1 MLALNCVNL
10 CPQKIK
16 ELTYMHSEGILA
28 GELKHGPLA
37 LVDKNMPVIMLISRD
52 AVFQVCCPAI
62 HCWKK
67 KPVRSSGTGTIISS
81 RASNFLSSFAPRVRS
96 QARHSPTKFLMTI
109 LKWVKFWKV
118 FRWILTKIRHCNVVL
133 LIVWHVFTVQKWL
146 PSMGSKSALIRVL
159 PTTKSNRDQH
169 ENAVYFLKFQLY
181 FAGFQFRYKR
191 TNSA

>member
-1 MLALNCVNL
+1 MSCF
-10 CPQKIK
+10 
-16 ELTYMHSEGILA
+16 
-28 GELKHGPLA
+28 
-37 LVDKNMPVIMLISRD
+37 RD
-52 AVFQVCCPAI
+52 LRDLRVKAFDLMV
-62 HCWKK
+62 K
-67 KPVRSSGTGTIISS
+67 IISS
-81 RASNFLSSFAPRVRS
+81 HAHKIMPRILIHVHEFLRVSVQYSQGLGKKTVCLSRTSTLSSGASNFLSSFAPRVRS

-146 PSMGSKSALIRVL
+146 PSMGSKSAPIRVL

-169 ENAVYFLKFQLY
+169 KNAVYFLKFQLY
-181 FAGFQFRYKR
+181 FAGFQFHYKR